1 MERLNSMD
9 NTVLQT
15 IGDDMRPVYQTMLD
29 MNCGLQVVCVENIP
43 WKEYEKEEAIIWYL
57 DEDSYKNERGILFIR
72 GDELEHVVEILKRS
86 IGDIENVITI
96 IDNTKTMF
104 LHSLSRKRVLNL
116 YQALID
122 ICDDLEIKCPS
133 LLFRNSIYFEDKRAV
148 HTKVFDEED
157 NYKGDW
163 VWVRGQGY
171 YYMLQSLAHELRHM
185 YQQKNDENFFKN
197 YITPEEDRRANS
209 HSEVEIDANA
219 YGVLFVEWITG
230 KNGLKYAFDNVTE
243 YNHPYW
249 TDLKILIKSRMDKI
263 RKQEGVFKDK
273 RPKTA

>member
-1 MERLNSMD
+1 MKRLNSMD
-9 NTVLQT
+9 NAVLQT

-29 MNCGLQVVCVENIP
+29 MNCGLQVVCVEKMP
-43 WKEYEKEEAIIWYL
+43 WKEYENEEAIIWYL
-57 DEDSYKNERGILFIR
+57 GEYAYKNESGILFIK
-72 GDELEHVVEILKRS
+72 GDGLDHIVEILKRS

-96 IDNTKTMF
+96 IDNTKTTF
-104 LHSLSRKRVLNL
+104 LHGLSRKMVLNL

-133 LLFRNSIYFEDKRAV
+133 LLFRNSIYFEDKRAM

-163 VWVRGQGY
+163 VCVRGQGY

-185 YQQKNDENFFKN
+185 YQKKNDENFFKN
-197 YITPEEDRRANS
+197 YITPEENRRANS

-219 YGVLFVEWITG
+219 YAALVVEKMTG
-230 KNGLKYAFDNVTE
+230 QDGLKYAFDNVAE

-249 TDLKILIKSRMDKI
+249 TDLKFLIKSQMDKI
-263 RKQEGVFKDK
+263 RKQEGIFKDK
-273 RPKTA
+273 RPAI